1 MGSSSS
7 DKDAWE
13 DITSTSSLPKSGRL
27 RVSVAAAVPKG
38 TPLTQQ
44 WK

>member
-1 MGSSSS
+1 MGPSPSE
-7 DKDAWE
+7 KDAWE
-13 DITSTSSLPKSGRL
+13 DISSTSSFLKSGRL